1 MRKGRHLLL
10 KRWEIAIQKQ
20 PALFGCWVEG
30 WSLFIFFLFF
40 IFFFLACL
48 LAFLWTLW
56 SNEGPALV
64 VADCIRYHLS
74 KVTPKSSKILNQQP
88 EMPSLEFSLKK
99 LSKIPLHT

>member
-10 KRWEIAIQKQ
+10 KHWEIAIQKQ

-30 WSLFIFFLFF
+30 WGFISFFPLFF
-40 IFFFLACL
+40 CFLS
-48 LAFLWTLW
+48 FLWTLW

-88 EMPSLEFSLKK
+88 EMPSLEFSLRK
-99 LSKIPLHT
+99 LNKIPLHT